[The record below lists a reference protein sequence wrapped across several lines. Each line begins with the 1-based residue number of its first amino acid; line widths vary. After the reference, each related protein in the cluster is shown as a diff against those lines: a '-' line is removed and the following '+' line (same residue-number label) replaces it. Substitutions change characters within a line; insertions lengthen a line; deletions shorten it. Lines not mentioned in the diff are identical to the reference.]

1 MRSPGPEDLS
11 VGDSIPPLRVDELS
25 RTQIV
30 QYLGASGDFNPLHHD
45 DEFARRGGQ
54 GGAIAPGMLVA
65 GLASSALTD
74 WVPVRTVTRFRTRFV
89 GTVMPGDAII
99 IRGEVTSVTRNR
111 ASTLAEIDLTVED
124 GDGTVL
130 SGDATVRF

>member
-1 MRSPGPEDLS
+1 MTSPSPEDLS

-30 QYLGASGDFNPLHHD
+30 RYLGASGDFNPLHHD

-54 GGAIAPGMLVA
+54 EGVIAPGMLVA

-74 WVPVRTVTRFRTRFV
+74 WVPVRSVTRFRTRFV
-89 GTVMPGDAII
+89 GTVMPGDALIV
-99 IRGEVTSVTRNR
+99 RGEVTSVTRNR
-111 ASTLAEIDLTVED
+111 ASTSAEIDLTVED

>member
-1 MRSPGPEDLS
+1 MTSPSLEDLS
-11 VGDSIPPLRVDELS
+11 VGDSIPPLHVDELS
-25 RTQIV
+25 RTQTV
-30 QYLGASGDFNPLHHD
+30 RYLGASGDFNPLHHD

-54 GGAIAPGMLVA
+54 EGVIAPGMLVA

-74 WVPVRTVTRFRTRFV
+74 WVPVRSVTRFRTRFV
-89 GTVMPGDAII
+89 GTVMPGDALTV
-99 IRGEVTSVTRNR
+99 RGEVTNVTRNR
-111 ASTLAEIDLTVED
+111 ASTSAEIDLTVED

>member
-1 MRSPGPEDLS
+1 MTSPSPEDLS

-30 QYLGASGDFNPLHHD
+30 RYLGASGDFNPLHHD

-54 GGAIAPGMLVA
+54 EGVIASGMLVA

-74 WVPVRTVTRFRTRFV
+74 WVPVRSVTRFRTRFV
-89 GTVMPGDAII
+89 GTVMPGDALIV
-99 IRGEVTSVTRNR
+99 RGEVTSVTRNR
-111 ASTLAEIDLTVED
+111 ASTSAEIDLTVED